1 MDLDTACREF
11 ECQVLSRLRRLA
23 LRLRVYLLLDGL
35 AMLSLAVL
43 AAVAVTFA
51 VDRAFQLTLDMRAA
65 QLTTLLLALAGL
77 GWYGLAR
84 PLRLG
89 LSHAALALLVERRYP
104 VLRSRLISAVEFA
117 EAVRQR
123 PTDRREPSPAML
135 AALIA
140 QAGRAVA
147 TVNFAAVLNHT
158 RARRRFA
165 LALTCPLAL
174 TALCLLTG
182 PAMGVWFERNLL
194 LRDIEWPQRNRLVI
208 EGLTHGRI
216 IVPRDDDLTIT
227 ARVVEGFE
235 PPRQVFISFESAGG
249 TKGQAQMPATR
260 AVAAAPRGGRRPEIQ
275 MPATP
280 PVAAAPRGGRHPE
293 IQTPATPP
301 VAAAPRG
308 GRHPEI
314 PMPATP
320 PKEPTG
326 LSPDAEG
333 PMVDQPVIRFTHTFE
348 QVRETLKASVWGG
361 DARTDEFIIEVVDRP
376 RISEVH
382 LSVTPPAY
390 TRLAPYDLRPGQTVA
405 EVLNGSRVDFRV
417 STDRPVVE
425 AVLMRQSGDEIR
437 ELGPALHDA
446 TQPLGREFTI
456 SDQPPASATYHFQL
470 LDEQGL
476 SNISDR
482 GRPVRISVRLVPDK
496 PPVVKLTAKG
506 VGEMILPQAV
516 LPVEVDCTDG
526 YGLAGVTLVC
536 ELPGKEGTPL
546 VEPIEGFEP
555 ESKVFQRTIEWVPA
569 RRGLIEGDR
578 LILRAEAVD
587 FDDVAGPNIGR
598 SSALGLRVVSRE
610 ELLAELSRREQEY
623 RQDFERLVRQQEDL
637 YSELLA
643 RMRPASPPQQQN
655 DTEPTSALA
664 RRQRDYAGRINGLRL
679 QFEQVLSELRI
690 NQLATPAAEDRVGR
704 RIVRPLES
712 LHRSDIPTAAE
723 RIELFARERTAETF
737 ADARAA
743 QERILALMRTVLADM
758 LQWEGFQEAIT
769 LLRDIQKLQ
778 SEISRETDQ
787 RIESELFGPKPQ
799 P

>member
-1 MDLDTACREF
+1 
-11 ECQVLSRLRRLA
+11 
-23 LRLRVYLLLDGL
+23 
-35 AMLSLAVL
+35 
-43 AAVAVTFA
+43 
-51 VDRAFQLTLDMRAA
+51 MRAT

-77 GWYGLAR
+77 GWYGLVR
-84 PLRLG
+84 PMRLG
-89 LSHAALALLVERRYP
+89 LPPAALALLVERRYP
-104 VLRSRLISAVEFA
+104 ELRSRLISAVEFA

-123 PTDRREPSPAML
+123 SAGPRETSPTML

-140 QAGRAVA
+140 QAARAVA
-147 TVNFAAVLNHT
+147 GIDFAAVLNHT

-165 LALTCPLAL
+165 LALTGPLL
-174 TALCLLTG
+174 IIALCLLAK
-182 PAMGVWFERNLL
+182 PAMGIWFERNVL
-194 LRDIEWPQRNRLVI
+194 LRDVDWPQRNRLVI
-208 EGLTHGRI
+208 EGLTEGRLV
-216 IVPRDDDLTIT
+216 VPRDDDLTVT

-235 PPRQVFISFESAGG
+235 PPRQVFISFESATGM
-249 TKGQAQMPATR
+249 KGQAQMPATR
-260 AVAAAPRGGRRPEIQ
+260 AVAAAPRPRRAQPSRGGRRPETP

-280 PVAAAPRGGRHPE
+280 PVAAAPRGGRGPE
-293 IQTPATPP
+293 EPA
-301 VAAAPRG
+301 G
-308 GRHPEI
+308 L
-314 PMPATP
+314 PA
-320 PKEPTG
+320 
-326 LSPDAEG
+326 DAEG

-348 QVRETLKASVWGG
+348 QVRESLKASVWGG

-376 RISEVH
+376 RISDVH

-390 TRLAPYDLRPGQTVA
+390 SRLAPYDLRPGQTVA
-405 EVLNGSRVDFRV
+405 EVLNGSRVGFRV
-417 STDRPVVE
+417 RTDRPVVE
-425 AVLMRQSGDEIR
+425 AVLMRQSGDETN

-470 LDEQGL
+470 LDERGL

-482 GRPVRISVRLVPDK
+482 GRPVRVSVRLVPDK

-506 VGEMILPQAV
+506 VGEMIVPQAV
-516 LPVEVDCTDG
+516 LPVEVDCTDS
-526 YGLAGVTLVC
+526 YGLAGATLVC
-536 ELPGKEGTPL
+536 ELPGKEGPPL

-555 ESKVFQRTIEWVPA
+555 ETKVFQRTIEWVPA

-578 LILRAEAVD
+578 LILRAEALD

-643 RMRPASPPQQQN
+643 RMRPTSPARQ
-655 DTEPTSALA
+655 DDAEPTSALA

-704 RIVRPLES
+704 RIVRPMES
-712 LHRSDIPTAAE
+712 LHRSDMPAAAE

-743 QERILALMRTVLADM
+743 QERILAIMRTVLADM

-787 RIESELFGPKPQ
+787 RIESELFGPKP
-799 P
+799 